1 MWERAALKK
10 FSAFQ
15 LVAECQQLKAERQLE
30 PLNEE
35 VLLAMAEMG
44 LDKERT
50 LQVPR
55 PLALRGLL
63 GTLWGQGR
71 VTCDF
76 CALLVV
82 EDRGLRPLQRNL
94 QPSL

>member
-1 MWERAALKK
+1 MWEQAALKE
-10 FSAFQ
+10 FPAFQ
-15 LVAECQQLKAERQLE
+15 LTAECQQLKAERQLE
-30 PLNEE
+30 ALNEE

-44 LDKERT
+44 LEKERT

-55 PLALRGLL
+55 PLALRGAL

-71 VTCDF
+71 VTCGF

-82 EDRGLRPLQRNL
+82 EDRGLRSLQCNL